1 MGEAAPDFSMQR
13 IPISPREDWQRKVE
27 DLGLVFHTADA
38 PYWDESAH
46 YAFTMAEVLEL
57 EKTTNELYRLCCA
70 AVEHVLAHDL
80 WERFAIPRAFASVIR
95 RSWEDDDVA
104 LYGRFDLCYGGAGS
118 GPAKL
123 YEFNADTPTSLLEAA
138 VVQWHWLEECFPGG
152 DQFNSIHE
160 RLIGHWKIS
169 GIEGIIHFAM
179 ARGSDEEFATTVY
192 LEDTARQAGFP
203 TVRLYMDQI
212 GWDGRSFVDLV
223 CNPIRTL
230 FKLYPWE
237 WLVREP
243 FAKHLLAEPCAIIEP
258 AWKMILSNKQL
269 LPLLWEL
276 FPGHPNLLPAYAT
289 PEPLGGA
296 YARKPV
302 FGREG
307 TGITLA
313 NGRHEVTTDGQA
325 EVEGGYVYQALKL
338 PSSFVG
344 YYPVIGS
351 WIIGGEAAGM
361 GIRENNTPVTN
372 QTSRFLPHRIAG

>member
-1 MGEAAPDFSMQR
+1 MQR
-13 IPISPREDWQRKVE
+13 LPISPREDWQRKVE
-27 DLGLVFHTADA
+27 DLGLVFHTAET

-46 YAFTMAEVLEL
+46 YAFTLAEVLEL
-57 EKTTNELYRLCCA
+57 EKATNELYRLCCA
-70 AVEHVLAHDL
+70 AVEHVLANEL
-80 WERFAIPRAFASVIR
+80 WDRFAIPRAFAPMIR
-95 RSWEDDDVA
+95 RSWEEDDVA
-104 LYGRFDLCYGGAGS
+104 LYGRFDLRYGGSGS

-160 RLIGHWKIS
+160 RLIAHWKIS
-169 GIEGIIHFAM
+169 GIEGKIHFAM

-203 TVRLYMDQI
+203 TARLYVDQI
-212 GWDGRSFVDLV
+212 GWDGRAFVDLA
-223 CNPIRTL
+223 CEPIRTL

-243 FAKHLLAEPCAIIEP
+243 FGSHLLAEPCAIIEP
-258 AWKMILSNKQL
+258 AWKMVLSNKQL

-276 FPGHPNLLPAYAT
+276 FPGHPNLLPAYST
-289 PEPLGGA
+289 PDPLGGS

-307 TGITLA
+307 AGITLVKGE
-313 NGRHEVTTDGQA
+313 NEVTTDGQP
-325 EVEGGYVYQALKL
+325 EVEGGYVYQALNL
-338 PSSFVG
+338 PPSFGG

-372 QTSRFLPHRIAG
+372 QNSRFVPHRIAG